1 MIGMLTRQRWRM
13 PEAVREWWIAGA
25 LAGLAYG
32 ALLTSLTLELPPGAP
47 LNGRVAWQPLWKA
60 AMALLLARAAWRHPV
75 ARERRWLL
83 LALGTCALG
92 DMLLAVPWLSFS
104 FKAGLGAYLVAQLAY
119 LFVLLPLAG
128 DFRPHRLFGCGLV
141 IGATGTLL
149 GRIWPNLGD
158 LATPVAA
165 YAATAATMACMA
177 LLARLP
183 TPFAALG
190 GLCFLLSDALIGT
203 ARFLSPFE
211 RYELAIWWTYA
222 GAQVLLVGGLLT
234 GRQR

>member
-1 MIGMLTRQRWRM
+1 MIGMMTRRQWRM

-25 LAGLAYG
+25 LAGLGYG
-32 ALLTSLTLELPPGAP
+32 GLLVSLTLELPPGAP
-47 LNGRVAWQPLWKA
+47 LNGRVAWQPLYKA

-75 ARERRWLL
+75 ASERRWLL
-83 LALGTCALG
+83 LALGASAVG

-104 FKAGLGAYLVAQLAY
+104 FQAGLGALLIAQLAY
-119 LFVLLPLAG
+119 LFLLAPLAG

-141 IGATGTLL
+141 LGAAGTLL
-149 GRIWPNLGD
+149 GRIWANLGE
-158 LATPVAA
+158 LTTPVAA
-165 YAATAATMACMA
+165 YAATAATMACLA

-183 TPFAALG
+183 TPFVALG
-190 GLCFLLSDALIGT
+190 GLCFIASDALIGV

-222 GAQVLLVGGLLT
+222 AGQILLVGGLLA